1 MMKDVDVIKIKKAL
15 NKYVV
20 KSPLATRVDVVNRM
34 ILMVEEMGF
43 AEIPVEL
50 LKFVMEISLEVNVI

>member
-15 NKYVV
+15 NKFVV
-20 KSPLATRVDVVNRM
+20 KSPLATRTDVVNRM

-43 AEIPVEL
+43 AEIPIGL
-50 LKFVMEISLEVNVI
+50 LKFVMEIPLEVNVI

>member
-1 MMKDVDVIKIKKAL
+1 MKDVDVIKIKKAL

-50 LKFVMEISLEVNVI
+50 LKFVMEIPLEVNII